1 MHSEFFNTIC
11 RVGIFMICAQTIV
24 HFRPNGSYEKYIKL
38 LVSVML
44 LIQILKPV
52 MDIFGESSSED
63 FEVRIAWFDEQLQEG
78 LYKAE
83 EGAESAEEII
93 NQMTLD
99 EAYEKITEDGG
110 TENMDEGIYIEPVE
124 KVEDVKLE

>member
-63 FEVRIAWFDEQLQEG
+63 FEERIAWFDEQLQEG